1 MNLIKKYQVKVFEKD
16 GITLIETINPNEIRN
31 KISFKSSMNSGLG
44 ELRIVLNRKFDDY
57 DEGGMVDIINIVKVF
72 EFDAVNINPKLIYTG
87 FVSQYTPFTKGD
99 ADGVEMTCLGLISMF
114 KFSKFTDGGNFTFS
128 RSAEDPSVT
137 MQAIVDSFDLDYS
150 DLVTTNLT
158 SIGTDITPTFEKQ
171 DHFQA
176 LQQTFEQTGGG
187 HYWTLD
193 ENGVLN
199 LVENPTTATHTFTI
213 GKDVQGINTEK
224 SSEEVIN
231 NVTLFYGA
239 LLGSSINS
247 TDAISIN
254 NYGKREEIFNDS
266 NITDATTA
274 QQFVDQKIAENK
286 DLKIKAIVQLNQD
299 FNFENISPG
308 DTCKILNRNADDTT
322 FSNNMQIIS
331 TSYTPEIMTLQIS
344 AFRLSFG
351 KELQKFIS

>member
-1 MNLIKKYQVKVFEKD
+1 M
-16 GITLIETINPNEIRN
+16 
-31 KISFKSSMNSGLG
+31 SH
-44 ELRIVLNRKFDDY
+44 
-57 DEGGMVDIINIVKVF
+57 
-72 EFDAVNINPKLIYTG
+72 
-87 FVSQYTPFTKGD
+87 YTPFTKGD